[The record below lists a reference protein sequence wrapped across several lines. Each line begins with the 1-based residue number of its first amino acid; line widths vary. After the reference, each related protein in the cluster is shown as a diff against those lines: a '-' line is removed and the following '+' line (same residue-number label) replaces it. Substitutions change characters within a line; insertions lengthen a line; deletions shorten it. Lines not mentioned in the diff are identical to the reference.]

1 MSPIPENIPLR
12 MERRSVKRLLI
23 GLLAATGLAT
33 AAFAQPASQPA
44 PAPAAASAARVDVD
58 PALWVVRD
66 ADTTIYLFGTFHALD
81 GSRDWFNDEVRAA
94 FDRSQELV
102 LEVVAPEDPAQ
113 AQAQM
118 APLVARLAV
127 DPQGRA
133 ITSRLT
139 PQQVATLRAQIGPAV
154 DMVDQ
159 ARFEPW
165 FVSLA
170 LVQATAQRLG
180 LTGEH
185 GPERVLTQAANGRQM
200 PVSALE
206 TAEFQLGIFDQ
217 VPDAD
222 QMEGLAEIL
231 ANPNRMQETLQPM
244 LAAWSSGDVEGL
256 ATILNETVRDDPAA
270 YRLLFTD
277 RNATWA
283 RWIRERMARPGTVFM
298 AVGAG
303 HLGGP
308 GSVQEQLQG
317 MNVQTARVPAAG

>member
-1 MSPIPENIPLR
+1 MR
-12 MERRSVKRLLI
+12 KLLCV
-23 GLLAATGLAT
+23 LLAAGLAG
-33 AAFAQPASQPA
+33 AASAHPPGERAA
-44 PAPAAASAARVDVD
+44 APAAAPARVDAD

-66 ADTTIYLFGTFHALD
+66 EDTIIYLFGTFHALD
-81 GSRDWFNDEVRAA
+81 GRQDWFNDEVRTA

-102 LEVVAPEDPAQ
+102 LEVVAPDDPQQ

-118 APLVARLAV
+118 APIVARLAV

-133 ITSRLT
+133 ITSRLN
-139 PQQVATLRAQIGPAV
+139 PAQVATLRAQVGPAV
-154 DMVDQ
+154 DMFDQ

-170 LVQATAQRLG
+170 LVQVAAQRLG

-185 GPERVLTQAANGRQM
+185 GPERALARAAGARRM
-200 PVSALE
+200 KVTGLE
-206 TAEFQLGIFDQ
+206 TAEFQIGIFDR

-231 ANPNRMQETLQPM
+231 ANPDRLAETLQPM
-244 LAAWSSGDVEGL
+244 LAAWSRGDVEAL
-256 ATILNETVRDDPAA
+256 AGILNETVRDDPEA

-283 RWIRERMARPGTVFM
+283 RWIGARMARPGAVFM

-308 GSVQEQLQG
+308 GSVQEQLRA
-317 MNVQTARVPAAG
+317 MNIRAERVPAG

>member
-1 MSPIPENIPLR
+1 M
-12 MERRSVKRLLI
+12 
-23 GLLAATGLAT
+23 
-33 AAFAQPASQPA
+33 
-44 PAPAAASAARVDVD
+44 
-58 PALWVVRD
+58 WVVRD
-66 ADTTIYLFGTFHALD
+66 ADTTIYLLGTFHALT
-81 GSRDWFNDEVRAA
+81 GREDWFNDEVRTA

-102 LEVVAPEDPAQ
+102 LEVVAPTDPAQ
-113 AQAQM
+113 MQAM
-118 APLVARLAV
+118 MGPIIARLAV

-133 ITSRLT
+133 ITSRLN
-139 PQQVATLRAQIGPAV
+139 PAQVAALRAQVGPAV
-154 DMVDQ
+154 DMFDQ
-159 ARFEPW
+159 AKFEPW

-170 LVQATAQRLG
+170 LAQTAAQRLG

-185 GPERVLTQAANGRQM
+185 GPEKALTQAAAARNM
-200 PVSALE
+200 PVTGLE
-206 TAEFQLGIFDQ
+206 TAEFQIRIFDQ

-222 QMEGLAEIL
+222 QMEGLTEIL

-244 LAAWSSGDVEGL
+244 LAAWSSGNVEGL
-256 ATILNETVRDDPAA
+256 TNILNETVRDDPEA

-308 GSVQEQLQG
+308 GSVQEQLSG
-317 MNVQTARVPAAG
+317 MNIRSERVPSAN